1 MSLISRLNRKGRAL
15 LIIAAGLGVAFL
27 LQRNLNHHPSS
38 DDASIDAEV
47 IHVAAQVGGRIVEIG
62 VEENEQVKAGD
73 LLFRIDPEAYE
84 IAVAQAEANLDLA
97 LAALETRRRS
107 IISESLAAKIAA
119 DQKQKAQTNLALS
132 TRTIE
137 RLKPLAG
144 PAYIPAQEYD
154 QAQTTQKDAA
164 TLVQQASKQQALAEQ
179 NVGNDQGAV
188 AAVKAAEA
196 ALALTKKALR
206 DTEVRA
212 MDEGRVVGLSVRAG
226 ETIAP
231 SQSLFTL
238 VTTGEWHAVANFRE
252 SELRHIE
259 EGDCATVYSMIDR
272 TKAIKGKVDGI
283 GWGVMDSDRINLPRS
298 APFVEK
304 SLNWVRVAQRFPVRV
319 KLESPPEKLMRL
331 GASAVVEIHRGA
343 GCK

>member
-1 MSLISRLNRKGRAL
+1 MSFISILNRKGRAL
-15 LIIAAGLGVAFL
+15 LIIGAGVGVALL
-27 LQRNLNHHPSS
+27 LQRNLTHHPSS

-47 IHVAAQVGGRIVEIG
+47 VHVAAQVGGRIIEIG

-84 IAVAQAEANLDLA
+84 IAVAQAEANLELA
-97 LAALETRRRS
+97 QAALETRRRS

-132 TRTIE
+132 TRTME

-144 PAYIPAQEYD
+144 HAYIPAQEFD

-164 TLVQQASKQQALAEQ
+164 TMVQQASKQQALAEQ
-179 NVGNDQGAV
+179 NVGNDQGAL

-212 MDEGRVVGLSVRAG
+212 TDEGRIVGLSVRAG

-238 VTTGEWHAVANFRE
+238 VTTAEWHAVANFRE

-272 TKAIKGKVDGI
+272 TQAIKGEVDGI

>member
-27 LQRNLNHHPSS
+27 LQRNLTHHPSS

-84 IAVAQAEANLDLA
+84 LAVAQAEANLDLA

-144 PAYIPAQEYD
+144 PAYIPAQEFD

-238 VTTGEWHAVANFRE
+238 VTTAEWHAVANFRE

-272 TKAIKGKVDGI
+272 TEAIKGKVDGI